1 MMMLLTYLTVSL
13 LALMGLSAMILL
25 ISRALVDCPENG
37 PRARAAGIT
46 IATGYLAIGGG
57 AVLLIGALATL
68 EADLGLLVFT
78 LGLACVVLGLG
89 FTQAVT
95 TLRAVVDA
103 RPAPRANPFPEGTAV
118 PMEPVL
124 A

>member
-1 MMMLLTYLTVSL
+1 MMLLTYLTVAL
-13 LALMGLSAMILL
+13 LALIGLSVMILT
-25 ISRALVDCPENG
+25 ISRALADCPETG
-37 PRARAAGIT
+37 RRARAAGIT

-68 EADLGLLVFT
+68 QADLGLLVFT

-103 RPAPRANPFPEGTAV
+103 GARPQQNPFPEGTEV

>member
-1 MMMLLTYLTVSL
+1 MMLLTYLSVSL
-13 LALMGLSAMILL
+13 LALTGLSAMILS
-25 ISRALVDCPENG
+25 IAKALADCPEKA
-37 PRARAAGIT
+37 PRAKAAGIT
-46 IATGYLAIGGG
+46 IATGFLAIGGG

-68 EADLGLLVFT
+68 KADLSLLVFT
-78 LGLACVVLGLG
+78 MGLACVVLGLG

-103 RPAPRANPFPEGTAV
+103 GPAAKPLPKSEDLQV
-118 PMEPVL
+118 QMEPVL